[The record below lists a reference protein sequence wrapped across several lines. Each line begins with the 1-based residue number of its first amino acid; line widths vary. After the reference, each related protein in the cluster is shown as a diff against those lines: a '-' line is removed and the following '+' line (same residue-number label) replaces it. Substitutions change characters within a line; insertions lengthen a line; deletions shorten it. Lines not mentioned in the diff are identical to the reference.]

1 MIETV
6 IALLMFWDGEIK
18 EHRIQE
24 SMAACL
30 RARRV
35 AEREF
40 NPNVSYKCIRSEA
53 ETEIYMGEKSI
64 KKLTK
69 QSLQSEVDKYFDGEA

>member
-6 IALLMFWDGEIK
+6 VALLMFWNGEIK

-24 SMAACL
+24 SMADCL

-35 AEREF
+35 AESEF
-40 NPNVSYKCIRSEA
+40 NPNISYKCIRAEA

-64 KKLTK
+64 KKIHLK
-69 QSLQSEVDKYFDGEA
+69 

>member
-6 IALLMFWDGEIK
+6 VALLMFWDGEIK
-18 EHRIQE
+18 EHRIQVN
-24 SMAACL
+24 MAECL

-40 NPNVSYKCIRSEA
+40 NPNISKATTVSIIVRYRLCI
-53 ETEIYMGEKSI
+53 
-64 KKLTK
+64 
-69 QSLQSEVDKYFDGEA
+69 

>member
-6 IALLMFWDGEIK
+6 VALLMFWNGEIK

-24 SMAACL
+24 SMADCL

-35 AEREF
+35 AEREY
-40 NPNVSYKCIRSEA
+40 NPNVAYKCIRTEA

-64 KKLTK
+64 KALILK
-69 QSLQSEVDKYFDGEA
+69 

>member
-6 IALLMFWDGEIK
+6 FAKIMFWNGEIK

-24 SMAACL
+24 NMAACL

-35 AEREF
+35 AEREY
-40 NPNVSYKCIRSEA
+40 NPNVSYKCIRTEA

-64 KKLTK
+64 KKIHLK
-69 QSLQSEVDKYFDGEA
+69 

>member
-6 IALLMFWDGEIK
+6 VALLMFWNGEIK

-35 AEREF
+35 AEREY
-40 NPNVSYKCIRSEA
+40 NPNVSYKCIRAEA

-64 KKLTK
+64 KKIHLK
-69 QSLQSEVDKYFDGEA
+69 